1 KGTSGLIA
9 LAKTPEAYEA
19 LTAQLA
25 RRSVTRRYLCLV
37 HGVVTPAS
45 GVIDRAIGRDE
56 RSRIR
61 MAEARE
67 GKGKRGITRFRVLE
81 RFRDVTLLE
90 CRLETGRTHQIRV
103 HLAYLGY
110 PLLGDQT
117 YGKRR
122 ETRSTDPELAG
133 LIAALGGVALHAA
146 GLGFIHPVTG
156 ERLELV
162 SPLPNRL
169 ERLLS
174 HLRSKSS

>member
-1 KGTSGLIA
+1 C
-9 LAKTPEAYEA
+9 
-19 LTAQLA
+19 
-25 RRSVTRRYLCLV
+25 R
-37 HGVVTPAS
+37 
-45 GVIDRAIGRDE
+45 VI
-56 RSRIR
+56 
-61 MAEARE
+61 
-67 GKGKRGITRFRVLE
+67 E
-81 RFRDVTLLE
+81 RFRDVTVLE

-122 ETRSTDPELAG
+122 EIRSTDSELTG
-133 LIAALGGVALHAA
+133 LIAALDGVALHAT
-146 GLGFIHPVTG
+146 GLGFFHPATG

-169 ERLLS
+169 ERILS